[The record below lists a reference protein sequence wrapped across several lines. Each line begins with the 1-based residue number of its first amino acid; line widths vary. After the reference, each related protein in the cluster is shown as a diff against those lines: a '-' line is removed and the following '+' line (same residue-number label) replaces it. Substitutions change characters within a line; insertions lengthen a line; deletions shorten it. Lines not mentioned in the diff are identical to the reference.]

1 MSFLAPLFFIGLG
14 ALAIPVLVHLIQ
26 REKKTPVEFPSLMF
40 LRRVP
45 YQSVQRRR
53 INNWPLFLLRSLA
66 VLLTVLAFARPF
78 FSQTPVQASIANAG
92 AREVVIL
99 LDRSASMGHS
109 DHWQRAKDEAKR
121 AIDGLGNGDQA
132 TLVLFDRSAEENV
145 RATGDKTRL
154 RAAVD
159 AAELSAAA
167 SRYGPALRLAQSL
180 LSRSTLGRKEAVV
193 VSDMQRTGWE
203 KPEEIQFPEGTTF
216 TPVSVAATDPANVSV
231 TSVTFNRTRFAN
243 EERVIV
249 TAAVANRGAQA
260 VENVP
265 VVLSIDGLDVATS
278 RATLT
283 PGVTNAVSFPAFTLA
298 QAFVRGTVK
307 AGTDALA
314 IDNVF
319 HFVLSPAR
327 PTPVLVIVRDGAAAS
342 ESLYLSSA
350 LAVGSPPQFEV
361 NVTPVSKVNDAVLA
375 RTRVVIISD
384 ATVPGTLGQPLKS
397 FVERGGGVFTVVG
410 SRGGALDSGSALLPG
425 TLQEPKDA
433 PGGRAETLGV
443 IDFSHVVFEL
453 FKTPKSGDFSAVRF
467 FRYRPI
473 APAAGDQVLARFA
486 DGTVAMAE
494 RRVGAGRVI
503 AFGSTLDGDWNDL
516 VLKPV
521 FVPLL
526 HQVSRYLGQVEQQA
540 AWQNAGQVV
549 DVSQRVAELTAGGT
563 DNRVTSALV
572 VAPGG
577 DRQTVGG
584 EAGGS
589 VELREQGF
597 YEVRPQGSAASGRP
611 FTVAVNVDPLESD
624 LASMDTQ
631 EFTAGATGRA
641 SMTSTGGPTDIKPEE
656 SERRQSIWWFLLLVG
671 FVLLV
676 AESILANRLSQKAVF
691 QFGTPTFGKSS

>member
-1 MSFLAPLFFIGLG
+1 MSFLAPLFFAGLA

-45 YQSVQRRR
+45 YQSVKRRR
-53 INNWPLFLLRSLA
+53 ITNWPLFLLRSLA

-78 FSQTPVQASIANAG
+78 FSQSAVQASIANAG

-99 LDRSASMGHS
+99 LDRSASMGYG

-121 AIDGLGNGDQA
+121 AIDGLGAGDQA

-216 TPVSVAATDPANVSV
+216 TPVSVAATDTANVSV

-249 TAAVANRGAQA
+249 TAAVANRGAA
-260 VENVP
+260 PVENAP
-265 VVLSIDGLDVATS
+265 VVLQIDGLDVATS
-278 RATLT
+278 RATLA
-283 PGVTNAVSFPAFTLA
+283 PGVTNAVTFPAFTLA
-298 QAFVRGTVK
+298 QSYVRGTVK

-314 IDNVF
+314 ADNVF

-327 PTPVLVIVRDGAAAS
+327 PTPVMLVVRDGAAAT
-342 ESLYLSSA
+342 ESLYLSAA
-350 LAVGSPPQFEV
+350 LAVGAPPQFDVEV
-361 NVTPVSKVNDAVLA
+361 VPVSKLTEPAVSRA
-375 RTRVVIISD
+375 RVLIVSD
-384 ATVPGTLGQPLKS
+384 ATMPGTMGPALKS
-397 FVERGGGVFTVVG
+397 FVERGGGIFTIVG
-410 SRGGALDSGSALLPG
+410 SRGGALDGESALLPG
-425 TLQEPKDA
+425 TLLDPKDA
-433 PGGRAETLGV
+433 AGGRAETLGV

-453 FKTPKSGDFSAVRF
+453 FKTPKSGDFSGVRF

-473 APAAGDQVLARFA
+473 SPAAGDQVLARFA

-494 RRVGAGRVI
+494 RRVGAGKVI
-503 AFGSTLDGDWNDL
+503 AFGSTLDSEWNDL

-526 HQVSRYLGQVEQQA
+526 HQMVRYLGQVEEQP
-540 AWQNAGQVV
+540 AWQSAGQVI
-549 DVSQRVAELTAGGT
+549 DVSQRVAALTAGGT
-563 DNRVTSALV
+563 DERVTSALV
-572 VAPGG
+572 VSPGG

-584 EAGGS
+584 AAGGS

-597 YEVRPQGSAASGRP
+597 YEVRPQGAAASGRP
-611 FTVAVNVDPLESD
+611 FTVAVNVDPSESD
-624 LASMDTQ
+624 LASMDAQ

-641 SMTSTGGPTDIKPEE
+641 SLTSAGTAPAEVKPEE
-656 SERRQSIWWFLLLVG
+656 TERRQSIWWFLLLIG
-671 FVLLV
+671 FGLLV
-676 AESILANRLSQKAVF
+676 TESILANRLSQKPAF
-691 QFGTPTFGKSS
+691 

>member
-1 MSFLAPLFFIGLG
+1 MAFLAPLFFLGLA
-14 ALAIPVLVHLIQ
+14 ALAVPVLVHLIQ

-53 INNWPLFLLRSLA
+53 INNWPLFLLRCLA
-66 VLLTVLAFARPF
+66 VLLTVLAFSRPF
-78 FSQTPVQASIANAG
+78 FKQTPVQASVANAG
-92 AREVVIL
+92 AREVVLL
-99 LDRSASMGHS
+99 LDRSASMGYG

-121 AIDGLGNGDQA
+121 VIDGLGNGDQA

-216 TPVSVAATDPANVSV
+216 TPVSVAASDSSNVSV

-243 EERVIV
+243 EERIV
-249 TAAVANRGAQA
+249 ATAAIANRGTAA

-265 VVLSIDGLDVATS
+265 VVLSIDGLEVATS
-278 RATLT
+278 RATLI
-283 PGVTNAVSFPAFTLA
+283 PGVTDAVTFPAFTLA
-298 QAFVRGTVK
+298 QAFVRGSVT
-307 AGTDALA
+307 AGTDSLA
-314 IDNVF
+314 IDNTF

-327 PTPVLVIVRDGAAAS
+327 PTAVMVVVRDGAPAS
-342 ESLYLSSA
+342 ESLYLTTA
-350 LAVGSPPQFEV
+350 LDVGAPPQFAVEV
-361 NVTPVSKVNDAVLA
+361 VPVSKLTAPAFN
-375 RTRVVIISD
+375 RTSVVIISD
-384 ATVPGTLGQPLKS
+384 ATMPGTMGPALKS
-397 FVERGGGVFTVVG
+397 FVERGGGVFAIVG
-410 SRGGALDSGSALLPG
+410 SRSGPLDGEGALLPG
-425 TLQEPKDA
+425 TMQDPADA

-443 IDFSHVVFEL
+443 LDFSHVVFEL
-453 FKTPKSGDFSAVRF
+453 FKAPKSGDFSGVRF

-486 DGTVAMAE
+486 SGAVAMAE

-503 AFGSTLDGDWNDL
+503 AFGSTLDNEWNDL
-516 VLKPV
+516 VIKPV
-521 FVPLL
+521 FVPML
-526 HQVSRYLGQVEQQA
+526 HQVTRYLGQVEETP
-540 AWQNAGQVV
+540 AWQTAGQVI
-549 DVSQRVAELTAGGT
+549 DVSQRVAALTSGGT
-563 DNRVTSALV
+563 DERVTSALV

-577 DRQTVGG
+577 DRQSVGG

-597 YEVRPQGSAASGRP
+597 YEVRPQGAATSGRP

-624 LASMDTQ
+624 LASMDAQ

-641 SMTSTGGPTDIKPEE
+641 SMTSTGVPTDVKPEE
-656 SERRQSIWWFLLLVG
+656 SERRQSIWWFLLLIG
-671 FVLLV
+671 FGLLV
-676 AESILANRLSQKAVF
+676 AESILANRLSQKPVIAY
-691 QFGTPTFGKSS
+691 GEPTFSR

>member
-1 MSFLAPLFFIGLG
+1 MSFLAPLFFAGLG

-66 VLLTVLAFARPF
+66 ILLSVLAFSRPF
-78 FSQTPVQASIANAG
+78 FSRTAVQASIASAG
-92 AREVVIL
+92 AREVIIL
-99 LDRSASMGHS
+99 LDRSASMGYG
-109 DHWQRAKDEAKR
+109 DHWQRAKDEATR
-121 AIDGLGNGDQA
+121 VIDGLGGGDQA
-132 TLVLFDRSAEENV
+132 TLVLFDRSAEEHV
-145 RATGDKTRL
+145 RATGNKTRL

-203 KPEEIQFPEGTTF
+203 TPEEIQFPEGTTF

-231 TSVTFNRTRFAN
+231 TSVTFTRTRFAN

-249 TAAVANRGAQA
+249 TAAVANRGAKA
-260 VENVP
+260 IENVP
-265 VVLSIDGLDVATS
+265 VVLAVDGIDVATS
-278 RATLT
+278 RATLA

-307 AGTDALA
+307 AGTDALP

-327 PTPVLVIVRDGAAAS
+327 PTSVLLAVRDGALPA

-350 LAVGSPPQFEV
+350 LAVGAPPQFSVE
-361 NVTPVSKVNDAVLA
+361 VTPMSKLNAAALSKARVL
-375 RTRVVIISD
+375 VVSD
-384 ATVPGTLGQPLKS
+384 AAVSGTLGPAVKA

-410 SRGGALDSGSALLPG
+410 SRGGPLDGESVLLPG
-425 TLQEPKDA
+425 TLQDPKDA
-433 PGGRAETLGV
+433 VGGQATTLGV

-453 FKTPKSGDFSAVRF
+453 FKTPKSGDFSSVRF
-467 FRYRPI
+467 FRYRPLS
-473 APAAGDQVLARFA
+473 PAVGDRVLARFA

-494 RRVGAGRVI
+494 RKVGAGRVI
-503 AFGSTLDGDWNDL
+503 AFGSTLDGDWNDF

-521 FVPLL
+521 FVPML
-526 HQVSRYLGQVEQQA
+526 HQVARYLGQVEETQ
-540 AWQNAGQVV
+540 AWQTAGQVI
-549 DVSQRVAELTAGGT
+549 DISPRVAALTAGGT
-563 DNRVTSALV
+563 DERVTSALV

-584 EAGGS
+584 SSGGA

-597 YEVRPQGSAASGRP
+597 YEVRPQGAAVSGRP
-611 FTVAVNVDPLESD
+611 FTVAVNVDPIESD
-624 LASMDTQ
+624 LASMDAQ

-641 SMTSTGGPTDIKPEE
+641 SLTSAGVPTEVTPEE
-656 SERRQSIWWFLLLVG
+656 TERKQSVWWFLLLVG
-671 FVLLV
+671 FALLV
-676 AESILANRLSQKAVF
+676 TESILANRLSQKPAF
-691 QFGTPTFGKSS
+691 RFGEPTFSK

>member
-1 MSFLAPLFFIGLG
+1 MSFLAPLFFLG
-14 ALAIPVLVHLIQ
+14 MAALAVPVLVHLIQ

-66 VLLTVLAFARPF
+66 VILTVLAFTRPF

-92 AREVVIL
+92 ARELVVL

-121 AIDGLGNGDQA
+121 VIDGMASGDQA
-132 TLVLFDRSAEENV
+132 TLVLFDRGAEENV

-167 SRYGPALRLAQSL
+167 SRYGPALRIAQSL
-180 LSRSTLGRKEAVV
+180 LSRSTLGRKETIV

-216 TPVSVAATDPANVSV
+216 TPISVAATDPSNVSV
-231 TSVTFNRTRFAN
+231 TSVTFNRTRFAT

-249 TAAVANRGAQA
+249 TAAIINRGRA
-260 VENVP
+260 P
-265 VVLSIDGLDVATS
+265 VDNLPVQLLIDGIDTATS

-283 PGVTNAVSFPAFTLA
+283 PGVTTAVTFPAFTLA
-298 QAFVRGTVK
+298 QSFVRGTIK
-307 AGTDALA
+307 AGTDALP
-314 IDNVF
+314 IDNTF
-319 HFVLSPAR
+319 NFVLSPAR
-327 PTPVLVIVRDGAAAS
+327 PTPVMIVVRDGAAAS
-342 ESLYLSSA
+342 ESLYLSTA
-350 LAVGSPPQFEV
+350 LDVGAPPQFEV
-361 NVTPVSKVNDAVLA
+361 EVVPVSKVTAAALS
-375 RTRVVIISD
+375 RKRVVMISD
-384 ATVPGTLGQPLKS
+384 ATIPGTLGPALKE
-397 FVERGGGVFTVVG
+397 FVERGGGIFTVVG
-410 SRGGALDSGSALLPG
+410 SRGGALDGEGKLLPG
-425 TLQEPKDA
+425 TLQEPADA
-433 PGGRAETLGV
+433 SRAETLGV

-453 FKTPKSGDFSAVRF
+453 FKAPRSGDFSGVRF

-486 DGTVAMAE
+486 NGAVAMAE
-494 RRVGAGRVI
+494 RRVGAGKVI
-503 AFGSTLDGDWNDL
+503 AFGSTLDNDWNDL
-516 VLKPV
+516 PIKPV
-521 FVPLL
+521 FVPML
-526 HQVSRYLGQVEQQA
+526 HQVARYLGAVEEVQ
-540 AWQNAGQVV
+540 AWQNAGQVI
-549 DVSQRVAELTAGGT
+549 DVSQRVAALTAGGT
-563 DNRVTSALV
+563 DERVSSALV

-577 DRQTVGG
+577 NRQTVGG
-584 EAGGS
+584 SASGS

-597 YEVRPQGSAASGRP
+597 YEVRPQGAAASGRP

-624 LASMDTQ
+624 LSAMDSQ

-641 SMTSTGGPTDIKPEE
+641 SLTSTGVPTGVKPEE
-656 SERRQSIWWFLLLVG
+656 SERRQSIWWFLLLIG
-671 FVLLV
+671 FGLLV
-676 AESILANRLSQKAVF
+676 TESILANRLSQKPVI
-691 QFGTPTFGKSS
+691 QYGQPTFSN

>member
-1 MSFLAPLFFIGLG
+1 MSFLAPLFFIGLT

-26 REKKTPVEFPSLMF
+26 REKKTPVQFPSLMF

-53 INNWPLFLLRSLA
+53 INNWPLFLLRCLA
-66 VLLTVLAFARPF
+66 VLLTVLAFSRPF

-121 AIDGLGNGDQA
+121 TIDGLGAGDQA

-216 TPVSVAATDPANVSV
+216 TPISVAAADPSNVSV

-243 EERVIV
+243 EERIIV
-249 TAAVANRGAQA
+249 TAAIANRGSAA
-260 VENVP
+260 VDNLP
-265 VVLSIDGLDVATS
+265 VVLSIDGLEVATQ

-283 PGVTNAVSFPAFTLA
+283 PGVTNAVTFPAFTLA

-314 IDNVF
+314 IDNIF

-327 PTPVLVIVRDGAAAS
+327 PTPVMIVVRDGAAPT
-342 ESLYLSSA
+342 ESLYLSAA
-350 LAVGSPPQFEV
+350 LDVGSPPQFAVEV
-361 NVTPVSKVNDAVLA
+361 VPMSKLTAPALS
-375 RTRVVIISD
+375 RTRVVIVSD
-384 ATVPGTLGQPLKS
+384 ATMPGTMGPALKE
-397 FVERGGGVFTVVG
+397 FVQRGGGIFSVVG
-410 SRGGALDSGSALLPG
+410 SRSGPLDGESTLLPG
-425 TLQEPKDA
+425 TLQDPADA

-473 APAAGDQVLARFA
+473 STAAGDQVLARFA
-486 DGTVAMAE
+486 NGTVAMAE
-494 RRVGAGRVI
+494 RRVGAGKVI
-503 AFGSTLDGDWNDL
+503 AFGSTLDNDWNDL

-521 FVPLL
+521 FVPML
-526 HQVSRYLGQVEQQA
+526 HQVARYLGQVEETP
-540 AWQNAGQVV
+540 AWQDAGQVI
-549 DVSQRVAELTAGGT
+549 DVSQRVAALTAGGT
-563 DNRVTSALV
+563 DERVTSALV

-584 EAGGS
+584 SAGGS

-597 YEVRPQGSAASGRP
+597 YEVRPQGAAASGRP

-624 LASMDTQ
+624 LASMDAQ

-641 SMTSTGGPTDIKPEE
+641 SLTSAGVPTGVKPEE
-656 SERRQSIWWFLLLVG
+656 TERRQSIWWFLLLVG

-676 AESILANRLSQKAVF
+676 TESILANRLSQRPVL
-691 QFGTPTFGKSS
+691 QYGQPTFSK

>member
-1 MSFLAPLFFIGLG
+1 
-14 ALAIPVLVHLIQ
+14 
-26 REKKTPVEFPSLMF
+26 
-40 LRRVP
+40 
-45 YQSVQRRR
+45 
-53 INNWPLFLLRSLA
+53 
-66 VLLTVLAFARPF
+66 
-78 FSQTPVQASIANAG
+78 
-92 AREVVIL
+92 
-99 LDRSASMGHS
+99 
-109 DHWQRAKDEAKR
+109 
-121 AIDGLGNGDQA
+121 
-132 TLVLFDRSAEENV
+132 LFDRSAEENV

-180 LSRSTLGRKEAVV
+180 LSRSALGRKEAVV

-243 EERVIV
+243 EERIIV
-249 TAAVANRGAQA
+249 TAAIMNRGSAP
-260 VENVP
+260 VDNVP
-265 VVLSIDGLDVATS
+265 VVLSIDGIDVATS
-278 RATLT
+278 RSTLT

-298 QAFVRGTVK
+298 QAFVRGTIK

-314 IDNVF
+314 IDNTF

-327 PTPVLVIVRDGAAAS
+327 PTPVLVVVRDGATAT

-350 LAVGSPPQFEV
+350 LAVGTPPQFSV
-361 NVTPVSKVNDAVLA
+361 NVIPMAKLNEAELSKARVL
-375 RTRVVIISD
+375 VVSD
-384 ATVPGTLGQPLKS
+384 ATMPGTIGPALKK

-410 SRGGALDSGSALLPG
+410 SRGGPLDGESALLPG
-425 TLQEPKDA
+425 TVSEPKDA
-433 PGGRAETLGV
+433 VGGQAATLGV

-473 APAAGDQVLARFA
+473 SPAAGDQVLARFA
-486 DGTVAMAE
+486 DGSVAMAE
-494 RRVGAGRVI
+494 RRVGAGKVI

-521 FVPLL
+521 FVPMV
-526 HQVSRYLGQVEQQA
+526 HQVARYLGQVEEIQ
-540 AWQNAGQVV
+540 AWQTAGQVI
-549 DVSQRVAELTAGGT
+549 DVSQRVAALTAGGT
-563 DNRVTSALV
+563 DERVTSALV

-584 EAGGS
+584 TATGS

-597 YEVRPQGSAASGRP
+597 YEVRPQGAAASGRP

-624 LASMDTQ
+624 LASMDAQ

-641 SMTSTGGPTDIKPEE
+641 SLTSAGVPTDVKPEE
-656 SERRQSIWWFLLLVG
+656 SERKQSIWWFLLLVG

-676 AESILANRLSQKAVF
+676 AESILANRLSQKPAF
-691 QFGTPTFGKSS
+691 RFGEPTFSK

>member
-1 MSFLAPLFFIGLG
+1 MAFLAPLFFLGLA
-14 ALAIPVLVHLIQ
+14 ALAVPVLVHLVQ
-26 REKKTPVEFPSLMF
+26 RERKTPVEFPSLMF

-53 INNWPLFLLRSLA
+53 INNWLLFLLRSAA
-66 VLLTVLAFARPF
+66 VLLIVIAFSRPF
-78 FSQTPVQASIANAG
+78 FSQTPVQASVAMAG
-92 AREVVIL
+92 AREMVVL
-99 LDRSASMGHS
+99 LDRSASMGYG

-121 AIDGLGNGDQA
+121 VIDGLRAGDQA
-132 TLVLFDRSAEENV
+132 TLVLFDRNAEENI

-159 AAELSAAA
+159 AAELTAAA

-203 KPEEIQFPEGTTF
+203 RPEEIQFPEGTTF
-216 TPVSVAATDPANVSV
+216 TPVSVAVADTANVSV

-243 EERVIV
+243 EERVVV
-249 TAAVANRGAQA
+249 TAAIANRGSTP
-260 VENVP
+260 VDTP
-265 VVLSIDGLDVATS
+265 VVLEVDGLDVATS

-283 PGVTNAVSFPAFTLA
+283 PAVTNAVTFPAFTLA
-298 QAFVRGTVK
+298 QAFVRGRVK

-314 IDNVF
+314 ADNVF

-327 PTPVLVIVRDGAAAS
+327 PTPVLVVVRDGAAAQ
-342 ESLYLSSA
+342 ESLFLTAA
-350 LAVGSPPQFEV
+350 LAVGTPPQFDAQV
-361 NVTPVSKVNDAVLA
+361 IPASKLRADALSRA
-375 RTRVVIISD
+375 RVVIVSD
-384 ATVPGTLGQPLKS
+384 ATMPGTLGPAMKD
-397 FVERGGGVFTVVG
+397 FVERGGGVFSVVG
-410 SRGGALDSGSALLPG
+410 SRGGPLDGSSTLMPG
-425 TLQEPKDA
+425 TLADPKDA
-433 PGGRAETLGV
+433 AGGRAETLGV
-443 IDFSHVVFEL
+443 MDFSHVVFEL
-453 FKTPKSGDFSAVRF
+453 FKTPKSGDFSSVRF

-473 APAAGDQVLARFA
+473 TTAAGDQVLARFA

-494 RRVGAGRVI
+494 RKVGAGRVI

-526 HQVSRYLGQVEQQA
+526 HQVARYLGQVEEQP
-540 AWQNAGQVV
+540 AWQIAGQVI
-549 DVSQRVAELTAGGT
+549 DVSQRVAALTSGGT
-563 DNRVTSALV
+563 DERVTSALV

-584 EAGGS
+584 AAGSS

-597 YEVRPQGSAASGRP
+597 YEVRPQGAAASGRP
-611 FTVAVNVDPLESD
+611 FTVAVNIDPLESD
-624 LASMDTQ
+624 LSSMDAQ

-641 SMTSTGGPTDIKPEE
+641 SMTGSAVSTEVKPEE
-656 SERRQSIWWFLLLVG
+656 TERRQSIWWFLLLMG
-671 FVLLV
+671 FLLLV
-676 AESILANRLSQKAVF
+676 AESVIANRLSLRPA
-691 QFGTPTFGKSS
+691 FGVR

>member
-1 MSFLAPLFFIGLG
+1 MAFLAPFFFLGLA
-14 ALAIPVLVHLIQ
+14 ALAVPVLVHLIQ

-66 VLLTVLAFARPF
+66 VILTVLAFTRPF

-92 AREVVIL
+92 ARELVVL

-121 AIDGLGNGDQA
+121 VIDGMSTGDQA
-132 TLVLFDRSAEENV
+132 TLVLFDRGAEENV

-167 SRYGPALRLAQSL
+167 SRYGPALRIAQSL
-180 LSRSTLGRKEAVV
+180 LSRSTLGRKEAIV

-216 TPVSVAATDPANVSV
+216 TPISVAATDPSNVSV

-249 TAAVANRGAQA
+249 TAAIVNRGRAA
-260 VENVP
+260 VDNLP
-265 VVLSIDGLDVATS
+265 VSLSIDGIDTATS
-278 RATLT
+278 KATLT
-283 PGVTNAVSFPAFTLA
+283 PGVTTAVSFPPFTLA
-298 QAFVRGTVK
+298 QSFVRGTIK
-307 AGTDALA
+307 AGTDALP
-314 IDNVF
+314 IDNSF
-319 HFVLSPAR
+319 NFVLSPAR
-327 PTPVLVIVRDGAAAS
+327 PTPVMVVVRDGAAIT
-342 ESLYLSSA
+342 ESLYLSTA
-350 LAVGSPPQFEV
+350 LDVGSPPQFDVEV
-361 NVTPVSKVNDAVLA
+361 VPVSKVNAAALA
-375 RTRVVIISD
+375 RKRVVMISD
-384 ATVPGTLGQPLKS
+384 ATIPGTLGPALKE
-397 FVERGGGVFTVVG
+397 FVERGGGIFTVVG
-410 SRGGALDSGSALLPG
+410 SRGGALDGEGKLLPG
-425 TLQEPKDA
+425 SLQEPADA
-433 PGGRAETLGV
+433 AGGRAATHGV
-443 IDFSHVVFEL
+443 LDFSHVVFEL
-453 FKTPKSGDFSAVRF
+453 FKAPRRGDFSGVRF

-473 APAAGDQVLARFA
+473 SPAAGDQVLARFA
-486 DGTVAMAE
+486 NGTVAMAE
-494 RRVGAGRVI
+494 RRVGAGKVI
-503 AFGSTLDGDWNDL
+503 AFGSTLDSDWNDL

-521 FVPLL
+521 FVPML
-526 HQVSRYLGQVEQQA
+526 HQVARYLGAVEEVQ
-540 AWQNAGQVV
+540 AWQNAGQVI
-549 DVSQRVAELTAGGT
+549 DVSQRVAALTAGGT
-563 DNRVTSALV
+563 DERVSSALV

-584 EAGGS
+584 SANGS

-597 YEVRPQGSAASGRP
+597 YEVRPNGAAASGRP

-624 LASMDTQ
+624 LSSMDAQ

-641 SMTSTGGPTDIKPEE
+641 SLTSAGVPTGVKPEE
-656 SERRQSIWWFLLLVG
+656 SERRQSIWWFLLLIG
-671 FVLLV
+671 FGLLV
-676 AESILANRLSQKAVF
+676 TESILANRLSQKPVI
-691 QFGTPTFGKSS
+691 QYGTPTFNS

>member
-1 MSFLAPLFFIGLG
+1 MAFLAPLFFLGLA
-14 ALAIPVLVHLIQ
+14 ALAVPVLVHLIQ
-26 REKKTPVEFPSLMF
+26 RERRTPIEFPSLMF

-53 INNWPLFLLRSLA
+53 INNWLLFLLRSAA
-66 VLLTVLAFARPF
+66 VLLAVIAFARPF
-78 FSQTPVQASIANAG
+78 FSQTPIQASVAMAG
-92 AREVVIL
+92 AREVVVL
-99 LDRSASMGHS
+99 LDRSASMGYG

-121 AIDGLGNGDQA
+121 VIDRLGAGDQA
-132 TLVLFDRSAEENV
+132 TLVLFDRNAEENV

-203 KPEEIQFPEGTTF
+203 RPEEIQFPEGTTF
-216 TPVSVAATDPANVSV
+216 TPVSVAAADVTNVSV

-243 EERVIV
+243 EERVVV
-249 TAAVANRGAQA
+249 TAAIANRGAA
-260 VENVP
+260 PVENTP
-265 VVLSIDGLDVATS
+265 VVLEVDGLNVATS

-283 PGVTNAVSFPAFTLA
+283 PGVTNAVTFPAFTLA
-298 QAFVRGTVK
+298 QSFVRGRVK

-314 IDNVF
+314 ADNVF

-327 PTPVLVIVRDGAAAS
+327 PTPVLVVVRDGAAAQ
-342 ESLYLSSA
+342 ESLFLAAA
-350 LAVGSPPQFEV
+350 LAVGTPAQFDAQV
-361 NVTPVSKVNDAVLA
+361 VPVSKLTADALSRA
-375 RTRVVIISD
+375 RVVIVSD
-384 ATVPGTLGQPLKS
+384 ATMPGTLGPAMKN
-397 FVERGGGVFTVVG
+397 FVERGGGAFSVAG
-410 SRGGALDSGSALLPG
+410 SRGGPLDGSGELMPG
-425 TLQEPKDA
+425 TLADPKNA
-433 PGGRAETLGV
+433 VGGRAETLGV
-443 IDFSHVVFEL
+443 MDFSHVVFEL
-453 FKTPKSGDFSAVRF
+453 FKTPKSGDFSSVKF

-473 APAAGDQVLARFA
+473 TTAAGDQVLARFA

-494 RRVGAGRVI
+494 RKVGAGRVI

-526 HQVSRYLGQVEQQA
+526 HQVARYLGQVEEQP
-540 AWQNAGQVV
+540 AWQNAGQVI
-549 DVSQRVAELTAGGT
+549 DVSQRVAALTSGGT
-563 DNRVTSALV
+563 NERVTSALV

-584 EAGGS
+584 AAGNS

-597 YEVRPQGSAASGRP
+597 YEVRPQGAAASGRP
-611 FTVAVNVDPLESD
+611 FTVAVNIDPLESD
-624 LASMDTQ
+624 LSSMDAQ

-641 SMTSTGGPTDIKPEE
+641 SMTGSAVLADVTPEE
-656 SERRQSIWWFLLLVG
+656 TERRQSIWWFLLLMG
-671 FVLLV
+671 FLLLV
-676 AESILANRLSQKAVF
+676 TESVIANRLSQRPNV
-691 QFGTPTFGKSS
+691 GRGLEPHR